1 MDLLD
6 ELTEIKSKTASETVA
21 AETDNVFV
29 PNGRYVMWIAFD
41 NEKYMDVFKER
52 LDYIILAN
60 PLTENMSSV
69 SIHSNEDTK
78 EQITNVYGSFSIPF
92 KNPDENAVMM
102 TFDFDALDTSAVYHL
117 IERIRMAAKKV
128 VTKDEQRLFMPEQ
141 YEPNYIVKSININI
155 ANKSEEENCIV
166 FDHLYNRSFSYLD
179 PCKLL
184 VRDYYER
191 TGRQYNEYTEE
202 RMRADINY
210 LKEWNGYRDVIMKHT
225 RREKGVLKYTFDV
238 FDPFYHCGVKFTLSG
253 KDLHELYL
261 KFGFFSNVLTN
272 FINFSHEKDIAK
284 LFDFASSS
292 IAIQGVA
299 NNAYFVESFNPN
311 AIIFKLSRG
320 GRRNDLVD
328 FEDYDFT
335 EAQVELLQ
343 KYCEHRQKRTITG
356 QSRLAQDDF
365 NFLENYIN
373 TIEIEKYYKPEDR
386 RWIY

>member
-6 ELTEIKSKTASETVA
+6 ELTEIKTKTASETVA
-21 AETDNVFV
+21 AEADNMFV

-52 LDYIILAN
+52 LDYIMLSN
-60 PLTENMSSV
+60 PLVGNMCSV

-78 EQITNVYGSFSIPF
+78 EQMTNVYGSFSIPF
-92 KNPDENAVMM
+92 KDPESNSVMM
-102 TFDFDALDTSAVYHL
+102 IFDFDALDASAVYHL
-117 IERIRMAAKKV
+117 IERIRMAVKKV
-128 VTKDEQRLFMPEQ
+128 VMKDEHRLFMPEQ
-141 YEPNYIVKSININI
+141 YELNYIVKSININI
-155 ANKSEEENCIV
+155 ANKGEKENSIV
-166 FDHLYNRSFSYLD
+166 FDRLYNRSFSYLD

-210 LKEWNGYRDVIMKHT
+210 LKEWNGYRDMIMKHT

-238 FDPFYHCGVKFTLSG
+238 FDPFYHCGVKFILSG

-292 IAIQGVA
+292 IPIQEVA
-299 NNAYFVESFNPN
+299 NTYVVEGFNPN
-311 AIIFKLSRG
+311 AIIFRLRRG
-320 GRRNDLVD
+320 GRRDDLVD

-373 TIEIEKYYKPEDR
+373 TIEIEKYHKPEER

>member
-21 AETDNVFV
+21 AEADNMFV
-29 PNGRYVMWIAFD
+29 PNGRYVMWVALD

-52 LDYIILAN
+52 LDYIMLSN
-60 PLTENMSSV
+60 PLAGNMSSV
-69 SIHSNEDTK
+69 SIHLNENTK
-78 EQITNVYGSFSIPF
+78 EQMVNVYGSFSIPF
-92 KNPDENAVMM
+92 KNPEFNAVMM
-102 TFDFDALDTSAVYHL
+102 IFDFDALDASAVYHL
-117 IERIRMAAKKV
+117 IERIRMAAKKAV
-128 VTKDEQRLFMPEQ
+128 MKDDHGLFMPEQ

-155 ANKSEEENCIV
+155 ANKGEEENSIV
-166 FDHLYNRSFSYLD
+166 FDRHNSRSFSYLD
-179 PCKLL
+179 TCKLL
-184 VRDYYER
+184 VKDYYER
-191 TGRQYNEYTEE
+191 IGRQYNEYTEE

-210 LKEWNGYRDVIMKHT
+210 LKEWDGYRDMIMKHT

-292 IAIQGVA
+292 IPIQGVA
-299 NNAYFVESFNPN
+299 NTYVVEGFNPN

-320 GRRNDLVD
+320 GRRDDLVD

-343 KYCEHRQKRTITG
+343 KYCEHRQKRTING
-356 QSRLAQDDF
+356 QLRLAQDDF
-365 NFLENYIN
+365 SFLENYIN
-373 TIEIEKYYKPEDR
+373 TIELEKYHKTEDR

>member
-6 ELTEIKSKTASETVA
+6 ELTEIKTKTASETVA
-21 AETDNVFV
+21 AEADNMFV
-29 PNGRYVMWIAFD
+29 PNGRYVMWIDFD
-41 NEKYMDVFKER
+41 NEKYMDVFKDR
-52 LDYIILAN
+52 LDYIMLAN
-60 PLTENMSSV
+60 PLVGNMCSV

-78 EQITNVYGSFSIPF
+78 EQMANIYGSFYIPF
-92 KNPDENAVMM
+92 KDPESNDVMM
-102 TFDFDALDTSAVYHL
+102 IFDFDALDASAVYHL

-128 VTKDEQRLFMPEQ
+128 VTKDEHRLFMPDQ
-141 YEPNYIVKSININI
+141 YELNYMVKSIKINI
-155 ANKSEEENCIV
+155 ANKSEKENSIV
-166 FDHLYNRSFSYLD
+166 FDCHKNRGFSYLD
-179 PCKLL
+179 ACKLL
-184 VRDYYER
+184 VKDYYER

-210 LKEWNGYRDVIMKHT
+210 LKEWNGYRDMIMKHT

-261 KFGFFSNVLTN
+261 KFGFFSNVLTD

-292 IAIQGVA
+292 IPIQGVA
-299 NNAYFVESFNPN
+299 NTYVVEGFNPN
-311 AIIFKLSRG
+311 AIIFRLSRG

-365 NFLENYIN
+365 SFLENYIN
-373 TIEIEKYYKPEDR
+373 KIEIERYHKPEDR

>member
-21 AETDNVFV
+21 AEADNVFV

-52 LDYIILAN
+52 LDYIMLAN
-60 PLTENMSSV
+60 PLAGNMSSV
-69 SIHSNEDTK
+69 FIHMNGDAEEHMET
-78 EQITNVYGSFSIPF
+78 VYGSYSIPF
-92 KNPDENAVMM
+92 KNPETNVVMM
-102 TFDFDALDTSAVYHL
+102 TFDFDALDASAVYHL

-128 VTKDEQRLFMPEQ
+128 VMKDEYILFMSEQ
-141 YEPNYIVKSININI
+141 HEPNYMVRSININI
-155 ANKSEEENCIV
+155 TNKSEEENCIV
-166 FDHLYNRSFSYLD
+166 FDCLYNRSFSYLD

-210 LKEWNGYRDVIMKHT
+210 LKEWNGYRDMIMKHT

-253 KDLHELYL
+253 KELHELYL

-284 LFDFASSS
+284 LFDFAAPS
-292 IAIQGVA
+292 ISIQGVA
-299 NNAYFVESFNPN
+299 NTYVVEGFNPN
-311 AIIFKLSRG
+311 AIIFRLSRG
-320 GRRNDLVD
+320 GRRDDLVD

-356 QSRLAQDDF
+356 QSKLAQDDF

-373 TIEIEKYYKPEDR
+373 TIEIEKYHKPEDG

>member
-1 MDLLD
+1 MELLD

-21 AETDNVFV
+21 AEADNMFV

-52 LDYIILAN
+52 LDYIMLAN
-60 PLTENMSSV
+60 PLSGNMSSV
-69 SIHSNEDTK
+69 SIHLNEDTK
-78 EQITNVYGSFSIPF
+78 DQMANVYGSFSIPF
-92 KNPDENAVMM
+92 KNPEFNAVMM
-102 TFDFDALDTSAVYHL
+102 LFDFDALDASAVYHL

-128 VTKDEQRLFMPEQ
+128 VMKDEHRLFMPDQ
-141 YEPNYIVKSININI
+141 YELNYMVKSININI
-155 ANKSEEENCIV
+155 TNKSEKENSIV
-166 FDHLYNRSFSYLD
+166 FDCHKNRGFSYLD
-179 PCKLL
+179 ACKLL
-184 VRDYYER
+184 VKDYHER

-210 LKEWNGYRDVIMKHT
+210 LKEWNGYRDMIMTHT

-261 KFGFFSNVLTN
+261 KFGFFSNVLTD

-284 LFDFASSS
+284 LFDFASPS
-292 IAIQGVA
+292 ISIQRVA
-299 NNAYFVESFNPN
+299 NTYVVEGFNPN

-320 GRRNDLVD
+320 GRRDDLVD
-328 FEDYDFT
+328 FEYYDFT

-365 NFLENYIN
+365 SFLENYIN
-373 TIEIEKYYKPEDR
+373 TIEIEKYHKPEGR